1 MTTEKLTKWRLIL
14 GRQADPDKSVP
25 LGKQQQ
31 GMDDALDL
39 LYNEDRR
46 GGLGKSSP
54 RINRWLRDIRD
65 YFPKETVQ
73 LLQRDALDRLG
84 LKQMLLESEL
94 METITP
100 DVHLASIILDLNK
113 TLPERTRDAARAV
126 VRQVVKE
133 LEEKLRLPMQQA
145 IRGSLNRAVRNH
157 RPKANEINWQKTI
170 LANLRHYQPDYRTVI
185 PERLIGYGKKGQ
197 QLRHVILLIDQSG
210 SMSTSVVYAAVL
222 GSILASLRSIRTHLV
237 VFDTNVVDLTDLLH
251 DPVELLFAAQL
262 GGGTHIAKALDY
274 AQSLIQSPKETM
286 LVLISD
292 LYEGVDEGEMVQRI
306 GNLNNT
312 GAQFISLLAL
322 NDEGAPSYNKNVA
335 AYLAQLGIPA
345 FACSPTLFP
354 DLMATAIHRGD
365 LRHWLVRNEVAAKN

>member
-14 GRQADPDKSVP
+14 GRQADPDESVP

-31 GMDDALDL
+31 GMDNALDL
-39 LYNEDRR
+39 LYNEDRK

-54 RINRWLRDIRD
+54 RINRWLRDIRE

-84 LKQMLLESEL
+84 LKQMLLEPEL

-100 DVHLASIILDLNK
+100 DVHLASIILDLNQ

-157 RPKANEINWQKTI
+157 RPRANEINWQKTI
-170 LANLRHYQPDYRTVI
+170 LANLKHYQPDYKTVI

-274 AQSLIQSPKETM
+274 AQSLIQRPKDTM

-292 LYEGVDEGEMVQRI
+292 LYEGVDEGEMIRRI

-322 NDEGAPSYNKNVA
+322 NDEGAPRYNKNVA
-335 AYLAQLGIPA
+335 AYLAQLDIPA
-345 FACSPTLFP
+345 FACTPTLFP

-365 LRHWLVRNEVAAKN
+365 LRQWLARNEVAAKN